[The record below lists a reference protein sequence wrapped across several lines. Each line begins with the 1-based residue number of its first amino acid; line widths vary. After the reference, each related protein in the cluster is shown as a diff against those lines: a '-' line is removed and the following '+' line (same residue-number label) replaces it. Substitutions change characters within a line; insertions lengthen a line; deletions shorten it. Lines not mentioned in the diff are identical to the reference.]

1 MNIESLETV
10 GTVANRTT
18 LGGGLVAMWA
28 WLTSNEVL
36 GLLGAIAALGG
47 LAVTWYYKR
56 EASKREQAESALR
69 QERERLRIQEQQMR
83 IDLMRAT
90 GHPVSHMSEPSDD
103 SGLVPLEAE

>member
-1 MNIESLETV
+1 MNIETLETV
-10 GTVANRTT
+10 GTVANKTAV
-18 LGGGLVAMWA
+18 GGGLVSGWA

-56 EASKREQAESALR
+56 ESSRRQAAESALR

-90 GHPVSHMSEPSDD
+90 GNAVPHADAHGDD
-103 SGLVPLEAE
+103 SDMAPLEVD